1 MDVTSPY
8 SYKNFIIGTIIS
20 TAAGLYLIVTSLIIG
35 RIDFFLLLNTDLGT
49 DSDYFFRFL
58 TYVGDGIILVPVAIL
73 FLKYQ
78 RSELPLLFSA
88 IFFSTL
94 ITQLVKI
101 FVFPEMLRPTAV
113 ITDGRLIHTVR
124 GVELLS
130 AYSFPSGHTTT
141 VFCAFLLACLFIKN
155 TWVIPIGFLFAL
167 LVGYSRIYLAQ
178 HFPLDVGAGMIT
190 AVISIL
196 LSLLVQKKWED
207 RRRKF

>member
-35 RIDFFLLLNTDLGT
+35 RTDFFLLLNTDLGT
-49 DSDYFFRFL
+49 ASDYFFRFL
-58 TYVGDGIILVPVAIL
+58 TNIGDGIILVPVAIL

-78 RSELPLLFSA
+78 RNKLPLLFSA
-88 IFFSTL
+88 ILFSTL

-141 VFCAFLLACLFIKN
+141 AFCVFLLACLFIKN

-167 LVGYSRIYLAQ
+167 LVAYSRIYLAQ
-178 HFPLDVGAGMIT
+178 HFPLDVGGGMIT

-207 RRRKF
+207 RGRKY

>member
-1 MDVTSPY
+1 MDLRSRY
-8 SYKNFIIGTIIS
+8 SYKNFISGTIIS
-20 TAAGLYLIVTSLIIG
+20 TAAGLYLVVTSLIIG
-35 RIDFFLLLNTDLGT
+35 RTDFFLLLNTDLGT
-49 DSDYFFRFL
+49 PADYFFRFW
-58 TYVGDGIILVPVAIL
+58 TNMGDGIILVPVAIL
-73 FLKYQ
+73 FLRYQ
-78 RSELPLLFSA
+78 KNKLPLLFSA
-88 IFFSTL
+88 IVFSTL

-113 ITDGRLIHTVR
+113 ITDGRLIHTVP

-141 VFCAFLLACLFIKN
+141 AFCAFLLACLFIKN

-196 LSLLVQKKWED
+196 LSLLVQKKWEN
-207 RRRKF
+207 RGGEN